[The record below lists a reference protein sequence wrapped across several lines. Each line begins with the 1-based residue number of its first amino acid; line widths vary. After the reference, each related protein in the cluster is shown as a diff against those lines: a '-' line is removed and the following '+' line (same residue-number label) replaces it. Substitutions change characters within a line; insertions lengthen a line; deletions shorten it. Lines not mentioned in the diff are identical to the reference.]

1 MPVRHV
7 QKYATPAPQIAKE
20 NQEWN
25 NVKSYAWLVLM
36 HVISVPQ
43 HAEVW
48 IVILHNQPTNVPK
61 PAVHVPKNVKS
72 IHTWSLVKNAP
83 KNAESVKQNVKSVR
97 QNAKL
102 FSLKIS
108 QSTSYQFKTIPVAC

>member
-1 MPVRHV
+1 MPVWHV
-7 QKYATPAPQIAKE
+7 PKHVTPAPQIAKE
-20 NQEWN
+20 NQAWN

-36 HVISVPQ
+36 HVTSVPQ
-43 HAEVW
+43 LAEVW
-48 IVILHNQPTNVPK
+48 RLILQNQPNNVLKPVVNVLK

-72 IHTWSLVKNAP
+72 IHTWSLVKNAE

-108 QSTSYQFKTIPVAC
+108 ESTGY